1 MCNENDQDEM
11 NNEQNIDEMTDD
23 EKKKYQEWFEMM
35 EEIRIKID
43 LK

>member
-11 NNEQNIDEMTDD
+11 NNGQNIDEMTDD